1 MPTIL
6 IVEDDDNFRDL
17 IVEWLTFEKH
27 NVKACSTGEEALQQL
42 NAQNFDLV
50 VLDGHLP
57 DMKGVEVL
65 KRYRSSGGERPVL
78 MLTGSSQKSER
89 QEAIDA
95 GASDFVQKPFK
106 LQMLSDRMKELIEN
120 TR

>member
-1 MPTIL
+1 MSTIL
-6 IVEDDDNFRDL
+6 IVEDDENFRDL
-17 IVEWLTFEKH
+17 IVEWLTFEQH
-27 NVKACSTGEEALQQL
+27 SVLACSTGEEALQQL

-65 KRYRSSGGERPVL
+65 KKYRLSGGERPVL
-78 MLTGSSQKSER
+78 MLTGSTQKTEK

-106 LQMLSDRMKELIEN
+106 LQVLSERMKALIEKAQ
-120 TR
+120 